1 MTTPAIEPR
10 ARLLFVGDG
19 ESEDQAEEFFLE
31 PEWDGM
37 VAEFGQPDLMKEV
50 DWAFHWPTDPPK
62 PPVKR
67 RAQRSTPATTRTRT
81 RARKSS

>member
-1 MTTPAIEPR
+1 MTTAAAEPR

-19 ESEDQAEEFFLE
+19 EDEDQAEEFFLE
-31 PEWDGM
+31 PEWDQM
-37 VAEFGQPDLMKEV
+37 VAEFGLPDLMLEV

-67 RAQRSTPATTRTRT
+67 RAQRTGTTRTRT
-81 RARKSS
+81 TRNRKTS